1 MKAAGDLAG
10 SIGELIADGAI
21 GNGNAVI
28 DDGRGRPR

>member
-10 SIGELIADGAI
+10 SVGDLIADGAI
-21 GNGNAVI
+21 DNGNTVI